1 MNSFLRDL
9 RLGVRTAFRSP
20 SYSIVAVVTMALAI
34 GANTLLFSLASPL
47 VVRPLPIGDPDNL
60 GWIRQVNGPRGIS
73 NGRTSMPDFLD
84 WRESA
89 RSFSSLAATE
99 NASGTLVGHGDAR
112 RVSLMRVTTNL
123 PEVWGLVP
131 HQGRFFHAGED
142 TLGRPPVGVLSHR
155 FWRDAFN
162 ADPNIINRTFS
173 LDGQTLTIVGIMSP
187 SIEIGNLA
195 LIDIWVPL
203 PIDASR
209 PRDAR
214 VLRLIGTLAPGA
226 TLESAGAEMK
236 ELGARLA
243 KAHPTT
249 NADWEVTVLDSRS
262 AMTSGDTW
270 VILGLMG
277 VVVFFVLLIAC
288 ASLANLARARLV
300 GRRQDL
306 AVRQAMGASRL
317 QLVRPL
323 VSESLVLGV
332 IGGSLGLLLAMFG
345 LRVINAIAFEEF
357 FKTLQ
362 IDRYVLF
369 FNGALS
375 LVTPLMFSLWPAV
388 SQSRAA
394 NSETL
399 RGGRIFGSRFGRQR
413 GNFLIVS
420 QVAMALSLLVV
431 SALAVQSMLNFRRT
445 SLGMDVNHLLT
456 FKFDLPTDRYPNDD
470 ARRAFVQRVTTELQ
484 AMPGARGAALA
495 SHLPVFDPEVTRT
508 FTGTLND
515 GTPEG
520 GHPYASW
527 FAVTPAFFEACGI
540 PLVAGRWL
548 NDGDRADRQAV
559 AVLSRVGA
567 TRYFNNPESAVGRT
581 IQLSSGGSETTP
593 VTIVGV
599 VEGTK
604 DSNIQDGT
612 PQIFVPFEQAPRV
625 ALTAVISAD
634 APAARIGD
642 ARAVLRRLDAGI
654 ALTAPKPFTQIV
666 DEETSSTGIIN
677 FIFVSFA
684 GLALLLAAAG
694 LYGVISFTVGQRRQE
709 FGVRLALGAA
719 PGEIRSMVVGEGL
732 KVTLVGVG
740 LGLVLAW
747 GLALASASVL
757 FGVTPE
763 DPWTYVGVTATV
775 LLVAVIAVWVPATRA
790 MRVNPVTALRAD

>member
-1 MNSFLRDL
+1 MNNLLRDL
-9 RLGVRTAFRSP
+9 RIGVRTAFRSP
-20 SYSIVAVVTMALAI
+20 GYSVVAITTMALAI

-47 VVRPLPIGDPDNL
+47 VVRPLPINNADNL

-73 NGRTSMPDFLD
+73 IGRTSMPDFLD

-89 RSFSSLAATE
+89 RSFSSIAARE
-99 NASGTLVGHGDAR
+99 NGSGTLVGQGDAR
-112 RVSLMRVTTNL
+112 RVDLMRVTTNL

-131 HQGRFFHAGED
+131 HQGRFFQDGED
-142 TLGRPPVGVLSHR
+142 AMGRAPVGVLSHR

-162 ADPNIINRTFS
+162 GDPTVINRTLS
-173 LDGQTLTIVGIMSP
+173 LDGQTLTIVGIMAP

-209 PRDAR
+209 PRDGR
-214 VLRLIGTLAPGA
+214 TLGVVGMLAPGA

-236 ELGARLA
+236 ELAARSA
-243 KAHPTT
+243 KAYPTT
-249 NADWEVTVLDSRS
+249 NTDWEVTVLDSRS
-262 AMTSGDTW
+262 SMTGGDTW

-332 IGGSLGLLLAMFG
+332 IGGGLGLLLAMSG
-345 LRVINAIAFEEF
+345 LRVINAIAFEQF
-357 FKTLQ
+357 FKTLT

-375 LVTPLMFSLWPAV
+375 VLTPLMFSLWPAV
-388 SQSRAA
+388 SQSRQT
-394 NSETL
+394 NSDTL

-431 SALAVQSMLNFRRT
+431 SALAVQSMLNFRQT
-445 SLGMDVNHLLT
+445 SLGMDVDHVLT
-456 FKFDLPTDRYPNDD
+456 FKFDLPADRYSNDE
-470 ARRAFVQRVTTELQ
+470 ARREFVQRVSAELR
-484 AMPGARGAALA
+484 AIPGVKGAALA
-495 SHLPVFDPEVTRT
+495 SHLPAFDADVTRT
-508 FTGTLND
+508 FTATMND
-515 GTPEG
+515 GTPES
-520 GHPYASW
+520 GHPWASW
-527 FAVTPAFFEACGI
+527 FAVTPSFFQTTGI
-540 PLVAGRWL
+540 PLVAGRLL
-548 NDGDRADRQAV
+548 NEGDRADGQSV
-559 AVLSRVGA
+559 AVISRLAA
-567 TRYFNNPESAVGRT
+567 TKYFNDPQRSVGRT
-581 IQLSSGGSETTP
+581 IQLSSGGPETSA

-604 DSNIQDGT
+604 DSQVTDGT
-612 PQIFVPFEQAPRV
+612 PQIFVPFDQATRA
-625 ALTAVISAD
+625 ALTAVVATD
-634 APAARIGD
+634 VPAARIAD

-654 ALTAPKPFTQIV
+654 ALTAPKPLTQIV
-666 DEETSSTGIIN
+666 DEETSSSGIIN

-719 PGEIRSMVVGEGL
+719 PGEIRSMVLGEGL

-740 LGLVLAW
+740 LGLVMAW
-747 GLALASASVL
+747 GLAIASASVL

-763 DPWTYVGVTATV
+763 DPRTYVGVTATV
-775 LLVAVIAVWVPATRA
+775 LLVAMIAVWVPASRA

>member
-47 VVRPLPIGDPDNL
+47 VVRPLPIADPGSL
-60 GWIRQVNGPRGIS
+60 GWIRQVNGPRAIS

-99 NASGTLVGHGDAR
+99 NASGTLVGQGDAR

-142 TLGRPPVGVLSHR
+142 TMGRAPVGVLSHR

-162 ADPNIINRTFS
+162 ADPSVVNRTFS

-187 SIEIGNLA
+187 DIEIGNLA

-203 PIDASR
+203 PIDGSR
-209 PRDAR
+209 ARDAR
-214 VLRLIGTLAPGA
+214 VLRVIGTLAPGA

-236 ELGARLA
+236 ELATRLA

-249 NADWEVTVLDSRS
+249 NTDWEVTVLDSRS

-306 AVRQAMGASRL
+306 AVRQAMGASRV

-332 IGGSLGLLLAMFG
+332 IGGSLGLLLAMSG
-345 LRVINAIAFEEF
+345 LRVINAIAFEQF
-357 FKTLQ
+357 FKTLE

-375 LVTPLMFSLWPAV
+375 VVTPLMFSLWPAV

-456 FKFDLPTDRYPNDD
+456 FKFDLPNDRYANDD
-470 ARRAFVQRVTTELQ
+470 ARRAFVQRVTAELQ
-484 AMPGARGAALA
+484 AIPGARGAALA

-527 FAVTPAFFEACGI
+527 FAVTPAFFETCGM
-540 PLVAGRWL
+540 PLVAGRGL
-548 NDGDRADRQAV
+548 NEGDRAERQAV

-581 IQLSSGGSETTP
+581 VQLSSGGSETTP

-604 DSNIQDGT
+604 DSNLQDGT
-612 PQIFVPFEQAPRV
+612 PQMFVPFEQTPGV
-625 ALTAVISAD
+625 ALTAVVSAD
-634 APAARIGD
+634 APAARIAD

-719 PGEIRSMVVGEGL
+719 PSEIRSMVVGEGL
-732 KVTLVGVG
+732 KVTLIGVG

-763 DPWTYVGVTATV
+763 DPWTYVGVTTTV
-775 LLVAVIAVWVPATRA
+775 LFVAVIAVWVPATRA

>member
-20 SYSIVAVVTMALAI
+20 GYSIVAVVTMALAI

-47 VVRPLPIGDPDNL
+47 VIRPLPIGNADSL
-60 GWIRQVNGPRGIS
+60 GWVRQVNGPRGIS

-84 WRESA
+84 WRLSA
-89 RSFSSLAATE
+89 KSFSSLAATE
-99 NASGTLVGHGDAR
+99 NASATLVGQGDAR

-123 PEVWGLVP
+123 PDVWGLVP
-131 HQGRFFHAGED
+131 LQGRFFHDGED
-142 TLGRPPVGVLSHR
+142 AMGRAPVGVLSHR

-162 ADPNIINRTFS
+162 GDPTVVNRTFS

-187 SIEIGNLA
+187 GIEIGNLA

-209 PRDAR
+209 ARDSR
-214 VLRLIGTLAPGA
+214 VLRVIGMLAPGA
-226 TLESAGAEMK
+226 TLESAGTEMK
-236 ELGARLA
+236 ALAANAA
-243 KAHPTT
+243 KAYPVT
-249 NADWEVTVLDSRS
+249 NTDWDVTVLDTRS
-262 AMTSGDTW
+262 AMASADTW
-270 VILGLMG
+270 VILSLMG

-323 VSESLVLGV
+323 VSESLVLGLL
-332 IGGSLGLLLAMFG
+332 GGAVGLLLAVLG
-345 LRVINAIAFEEF
+345 LRVINAIAFEQF
-357 FKTLQ
+357 FKTLA
-362 IDRYVLF
+362 IDQYVLY
-369 FNGALS
+369 FNAGLS
-375 LVTPLMFSLWPAV
+375 VITPLMFSLWPAF

-399 RGGRIFGSRFGRQR
+399 RSGRIFGSRLGRRR
-413 GNFLIVS
+413 GSLLIVS

-431 SALAVQSMLNFRRT
+431 SALAVQSMLNLRRT
-445 SLGMDVNHLLT
+445 SLGMDVDHVLT
-456 FKFDLPTDRYPNDD
+456 FKFDLPEDRYANDVV
-470 ARRAFVQRVTTELQ
+470 RREFVQRVSAELR
-484 AMPGARGAALA
+484 ALPGVRNAALS
-495 SHLPVFDPEVTRT
+495 SHLPVFDAEVTRT

-515 GTPEG
+515 GTAQSGRPF
-520 GHPYASW
+520 ASW
-527 FAVTPAFFEACGI
+527 FAVTPAFFETCGI
-540 PLVAGRWL
+540 PLVAGRSL
-548 NDGDRADRQAV
+548 KESDRADRQPV
-559 AVLSRVGA
+559 AVVSRLAA
-567 TRYFNNPESAVGRT
+567 TRYFHDPQAAVGRT
-581 IQLSSGGSETTP
+581 IHLSRGGTDSTP

-599 VEGTK
+599 VAGTR
-604 DSNIQDGT
+604 DSNITDTT
-612 PQIFVPFEQAPRV
+612 PQIFVPWDQAPG
-625 ALTAVISAD
+625 AELTTLISAD
-634 APAARIGD
+634 APAARIAD

-654 ALTAPKPFTQIV
+654 ALTAPKPITQIV

-694 LYGVISFTVGQRRQE
+694 LYGVISFTVNQRRQE

-719 PGEIRSMVVGEGL
+719 PGEIRSMVLGEGL
-732 KVTLVGVG
+732 KVTLIGVG

-763 DPWTYVGVTATV
+763 DPWTYIGVTATV
-775 LLVAVIAVWVPATRA
+775 IIVAVLSVWVPATRA

>member
-20 SYSIVAVVTMALAI
+20 GYSIVAIATMALAI

-47 VVRPLPIGDPDNL
+47 VIRPLPIGNADEL
-60 GWIRQVNGPRGIS
+60 GWIRQVNGPRGIA

-84 WRESA
+84 WRQSA
-89 RSFSSLAATE
+89 KSFSALAARE
-99 NASGTLVGHGDAR
+99 NTSGTLVGHGDAR
-112 RVSLMRVTTNL
+112 RVDLMRVTTNL
-123 PEVWGLVP
+123 PDVWGLVP
-131 HQGRFFHAGED
+131 YQGRFFQDGED
-142 TLGRPPVGVLSHR
+142 AMGRAPVGVLSHR

-162 ADPNIINRTFS
+162 GDPTVINRTLS
-173 LDGQTLTIVGIMSP
+173 LDGQTLTIVGIMAP

-209 PRDAR
+209 PRNAR
-214 VLRLIGTLAPGA
+214 VLGVVGKLAPGA

-236 ELGARLA
+236 ELAARSA
-243 KAHPTT
+243 KAYPTT
-249 NADWEVTVLDSRS
+249 NTDWEVTVLDSRS

-323 VSESLVLGV
+323 VSESLVLGIV
-332 IGGSLGLLLAMFG
+332 GGGLGLLLAMSG
-345 LRVINAIAFEEF
+345 LRVINAIAFEQF
-357 FKTLQ
+357 FKTLT
-362 IDRYVLF
+362 IDQYVLY
-369 FNGALS
+369 FNGVLS
-375 LVTPLMFSLWPAV
+375 VLTPLMFSVWPAF
-388 SQSRAA
+388 SQSRQA

-399 RGGRIFGSRFGRQR
+399 RGSRIFGSRFGRQR
-413 GNFLIVS
+413 GNLLIVS

-431 SALAVQSMLNFRRT
+431 SALAVQSMLNFRQT
-445 SLGMDVNHLLT
+445 SLGMDVEHLLT
-456 FKFDLPTDRYPNDD
+456 FKFDLPKDRYPNDD
-470 ARRAFVQRVTTELQ
+470 ARREFVQRVAAELRTI
-484 AMPGARGAALA
+484 PGVRNAALS
-495 SHLPVFDPEVTRT
+495 SHLPAFDPDVTRT

-515 GTPEG
+515 GTPES
-520 GHPYASW
+520 GHPWASW
-527 FAVTPAFFEACGI
+527 FAVTPSFLETSGI
-540 PLVAGRWL
+540 PLVAGRSL
-548 NDGDRADRQAV
+548 NDGDRADRLPV
-559 AVLSRVGA
+559 AVVSRLAAV
-567 TRYFNNPESAVGRT
+567 RYFNDPQSAVGRT
-581 IQLSSGGSETTP
+581 IQLSSGGQETKA

-604 DSNIQDGT
+604 DSQITDGT
-612 PQIFVPFEQAPRV
+612 PQIFVPFEQAPGA
-625 ALTAVISAD
+625 ALTAVLASD

-654 ALTAPKPFTQIV
+654 ALTAPKPLTQIV

-684 GLALLLAAAG
+684 GLALVLAAAG
-694 LYGVISFTVGQRRQE
+694 LYGVISFTVGQRWQE

-719 PGEIRSMVVGEGL
+719 PGEIRSMVLGEGL
-732 KVTLVGVG
+732 KVTLIGVA
-740 LGLVLAW
+740 LGLVMAW
-747 GLALASASVL
+747 GLAVASASVL
-757 FGVTPE
+757 FGITPR
-763 DPWTYVGVTATV
+763 DPWTYIGVTATV
-775 LLVAVIAVWVPATRA
+775 LAVAVIAVWVPASRA
-790 MRVNPVTALRAD
+790 MRVDPVTALRAD

>member
-1 MNSFLRDL
+1 MNSFFRDL
-9 RLGVRTAFRSP
+9 RLGVRTALRSP
-20 SYSIVAVVTMALAI
+20 GYSIVAVVTMALAI

-47 VVRPLPIGDPDNL
+47 VIRPLPIGNSDSL
-60 GWIRQVNGPRGIS
+60 GWIRQVNGPRSIS

-84 WRESA
+84 WRASA

-99 NASGTLVGHGDAR
+99 SANGTLVGHGDAR

-131 HQGRFFHAGED
+131 HQGRFFHDGED
-142 TLGRPPVGVLSHR
+142 AMGRAPVGVLSHR

-162 ADPNIINRTFS
+162 GDPTVVNRTFS

-187 SIEIGNLA
+187 GIEIGNLA

-209 PRDAR
+209 PRDSR
-214 VLRLIGTLAPGA
+214 VLRVIGMLAPGA
-226 TLESAGAEMK
+226 TLESAGTEMK
-236 ELGARLA
+236 ALAANAA
-243 KAHPTT
+243 KAYPVT
-249 NADWEVTVLDSRS
+249 NADWDVIVLDTRS
-262 AMTSGDTW
+262 AMASADTW

-323 VSESLVLGV
+323 VSESLVLGLL
-332 IGGSLGLLLAMFG
+332 GGAVGLLLAVLG
-345 LRVINAIAFEEF
+345 LRVINAIAFEQF
-357 FKTLQ
+357 FKTLA
-362 IDRYVLF
+362 IDQYVLY
-369 FNGALS
+369 FNAGLS
-375 LVTPLMFSLWPAV
+375 VITPLMFSLWPAF

-399 RGGRIFGSRFGRQR
+399 RGSRIFGSRFGRRR
-413 GNFLIVS
+413 GSLLIVS

-431 SALAVQSMLNFRRT
+431 SALAVQSMLNLRRT
-445 SLGMDVNHLLT
+445 SLGMDVDHVLT
-456 FKFDLPTDRYPNDD
+456 FKFDLPEDRYANDD
-470 ARRAFVQRVTTELQ
+470 IRREFVQRVSAELR
-484 AMPGARGAALA
+484 ALPGVRNAALS
-495 SHLPVFDPEVTRT
+495 SHLPVFDAEVTRT

-515 GTPEG
+515 GTPESG
-520 GHPYASW
+520 RPFASW
-527 FAVTPAFFEACGI
+527 FAVTPAFFETCGI
-540 PLVAGRWL
+540 PLVAGRSF
-548 NDGDRADRQAV
+548 NESDRADRQPV
-559 AVLSRVGA
+559 AVVSRLAA
-567 TRYFNNPESAVGRT
+567 TRYFQDPQTAVGRT
-581 IQLSSGGSETTP
+581 IQLSRGGPDSTP

-599 VEGTK
+599 VEGTR
-604 DSNIQDGT
+604 DSNITDAT
-612 PQIFVPFEQAPRV
+612 PQIFVPWDQAPG
-625 ALTAVISAD
+625 AELTAMVSSE
-634 APAARIGD
+634 APAARIAD

-654 ALTAPKPFTQIV
+654 ALTAPKPITQIV

-694 LYGVISFTVGQRRQE
+694 LYGVISFTVNQRRQE

-719 PGEIRSMVVGEGL
+719 PGEIRSMVLGEGL
-732 KVTLVGVG
+732 KVTLIGVG

-747 GLALASASVL
+747 ALALASASVL

-763 DPWTYVGVTATV
+763 DPWTYIGVTATV
-775 LLVAVIAVWVPATRA
+775 IAVAVLSVWVPATRA

>member
-9 RLGVRTAFRSP
+9 RLGVRTALRSP
-20 SYSIVAVVTMALAI
+20 GYSVVAVVTMALAI

-47 VVRPLPIGDPDNL
+47 VVRPLPVGNASNL
-60 GWIRQVNGPRGIS
+60 GWIRQVNGPRNIS

-89 RSFSSLAATE
+89 RSFSALAARE
-99 NASGTLVGHGDAR
+99 NGSGTLVGHGDAR
-112 RVSLMRVTTNL
+112 RVNLMRVTTNL

-131 HQGRFFHAGED
+131 HQGRFFQPGED
-142 TLGRPPVGVLSHR
+142 AMGRAPVGVLSHR

-162 ADPNIINRTFS
+162 GDPAVINRTLS
-173 LDGQTLTIVGIMSP
+173 LDGQTLTIVGIMAP

-214 VLRLIGTLAPGA
+214 VLSVVGTLAPGA

-236 ELGARLA
+236 ELAARSA
-243 KAHPTT
+243 KAYPTT
-249 NADWEVTVLDSRS
+249 NAHGEVTVIDSRS
-262 AMTSGDTW
+262 AMASADTW
-270 VILGLMG
+270 VILALMG

-317 QLVRPL
+317 QLIRPL
-323 VSESLVLGV
+323 VAESLILGV
-332 IGGSLGLLLAMFG
+332 IGGSMGLLLAMFG
-345 LRVINAIAFEEF
+345 LRIINAIAFEQF
-357 FKTLQ
+357 FKTLE

-369 FNGALS
+369 FNAALS
-375 LVTPLMFSLWPAV
+375 VVTPLMFSVWPAF

-413 GNFLIVS
+413 GNLLIVS

-431 SALAVQSMLNFRRT
+431 SALAVQSMLNLRRT
-445 SLGMDVNHLLT
+445 SLGMDVNHVLT
-456 FKFDLPTDRYPNDD
+456 FKFDLPRDRYTNDD
-470 ARRAFVQRVTTELQ
+470 ARREFVQRVSTELR
-484 AMPGARGAALA
+484 ALPGVRGAALT
-495 SHLPVFDPEVTRT
+495 SHLPVFDAEVTRT
-508 FTGTLND
+508 FTGTLKD

-520 GHPYASW
+520 AHPFASW
-527 FAVTPAFFEACGI
+527 FAVTPSFFETCGI
-540 PLVAGRWL
+540 PLVAGRSI
-548 NDGDRADRQAV
+548 NEGDKADRQAV
-559 AVLSRVGA
+559 AVLSRLA
-567 TRYFNNPESAVGRT
+567 ASRYFNDPQNAVGRT
-581 IQLSSGGSETTP
+581 IQLSSGGAETRA

-604 DSNIQDGT
+604 DANLTDGT
-612 PQIFVPFEQAPRV
+612 PQIFVPFEQAPGA
-625 ALTAVISAD
+625 ALTAVVASD
-634 APAARIGD
+634 APTARIPD
-642 ARAVLRRLDAGI
+642 ARAALRRLDAGV
-654 ALTAPKPFTQIV
+654 ALTAPKPVSQIV
-666 DEETSSTGIIN
+666 DEETSSSGIIN

-719 PGEIRSMVVGEGL
+719 PGEIRSMVLGEGL
-732 KVTLVGVG
+732 KVTLIGVG

-763 DPWTYVGVTATV
+763 DPWTYAGVTATV
-775 LLVAVIAVWVPATRA
+775 LVVAILAVWVPATRA

>member
-9 RLGVRTAFRSP
+9 RLGVRTALRSP
-20 SYSIVAVVTMALAI
+20 GYSIVAVVTMALAI

-47 VVRPLPIGDPDNL
+47 VVRPLPVGNADNL
-60 GWIRQVNGPRGIS
+60 GWIRQVNGPRGIPY
-73 NGRTSMPDFLD
+73 GRTSMPDFLD

-89 RSFSSLAATE
+89 RSFSSLAARE
-99 NASGTLVGHGDAR
+99 NTSGTLVGHGDAR
-112 RVSLMRVTTNL
+112 RVNLMRVTTNL
-123 PEVWGLVP
+123 PEVWGLAP
-131 HQGRFFHAGED
+131 HQGRFFQDGED
-142 TLGRPPVGVLSHR
+142 TLGRAPVGVLSHR

-162 ADPNIINRTFS
+162 GDPGVVNRTFS

-187 SIEIGNLA
+187 GIEIGNLA

-214 VLRLIGTLAPGA
+214 VLGVVGLLAPGA
-226 TLESAGAEMK
+226 TLKSAGAEMK
-236 ELGARLA
+236 ALAARLA
-243 KAHPTT
+243 KTYPTT
-249 NADWEVTVLDSRS
+249 NADWEATVLDSRS
-262 AMTSGDTW
+262 AMTTGDTW

-317 QLVRPL
+317 QLIRPL

-332 IGGSLGLLLAMFG
+332 IGGSLGLLFAISG
-345 LRVINAIAFEEF
+345 LRIINAIAFEEF
-357 FKTLQ
+357 FKTLT

-369 FNGALS
+369 FNAGLS
-375 LVTPLMFSLWPAV
+375 VVTPLLFSLWPAF

-413 GNFLIVS
+413 GNLLIVS

-431 SALAVQSMLNFRRT
+431 SALAVQSMLNLRRT
-445 SLGMDVNHLLT
+445 PLGMDVNRVLT
-456 FKFDLPTDRYPNDD
+456 FKFDLPQDRYANDD
-470 ARRAFVQRVTTELQ
+470 ARREFVQRVSAELR
-484 AMPGARGAALA
+484 ALPGVSGAALA
-495 SHLPVFDPEVTRT
+495 SHLPVFDAEVTRT
-508 FTGTLND
+508 FTGTSKD
-515 GTPEG
+515 GTAASGQPF
-520 GHPYASW
+520 ASW
-527 FAVTPAFFEACGI
+527 FAVTPAFFETCGM
-540 PLVAGRWL
+540 PLVAGRFL
-548 NDGDRADRQAV
+548 NDGDRAERQAV
-559 AVLSRVGA
+559 AVLSRHAA
-567 TRYFNNPESAVGRT
+567 TRYFDNPQTAVGRT
-581 IQLSSGGSETTP
+581 IQLSKGGAESTP

-599 VEGTK
+599 VEGTM
-604 DSNIQDGT
+604 DSNMNEGT
-612 PQIFVPFEQAPRV
+612 PQIFVPFEQAPGV
-625 ALTAVISAD
+625 SLTVVIASD
-634 APAARIGD
+634 APAGRIGD

-654 ALTAPKPFTQIV
+654 ALTAPKPLTQIV

-719 PGEIRSMVVGEGL
+719 PAEIRSMVLGEGL
-732 KVTLVGVG
+732 KVTLIGVG

-763 DPWTYVGVTATV
+763 DPWTYAGVTATV
-775 LLVAVIAVWVPATRA
+775 LLVAVVAVWVPATRA

>member
-1 MNSFLRDL
+1 MNSFFRDL

-20 SYSIVAVVTMALAI
+20 GYSVVAIVTMALAI

-47 VVRPLPIGDPDNL
+47 VIRPLPIGDPDSL
-60 GWIRQVNGPRGIS
+60 GWIRQVNGPRGIAT
-73 NGRTSMPDFLD
+73 GRTSMPDFLD
-84 WRESA
+84 WRQSA
-89 RSFSSLAATE
+89 RSFSSLAARE
-99 NASGTLVGHGDAR
+99 IASGTLVGHGDAR
-112 RVSLMRVTTNL
+112 RVNLMRVTTNL
-123 PEVWGLVP
+123 PTVWGLVP
-131 HQGRFFHAGED
+131 HQGRFFHDGED
-142 TLGRPPVGVLSHR
+142 TMGRAPVGVLSHR

-162 ADPNIINRTFS
+162 ADPGVINRTLS
-173 LDGQTLTIVGIMSP
+173 LDGKTLTIVGIMSP
-187 SIEIGNLA
+187 GIELGNLA

-214 VLRLIGTLAPGA
+214 VLGVVGTLAPGA

-236 ELGARLA
+236 ELAARSA
-243 KAHPTT
+243 KAYPTT

-262 AMTSGDTW
+262 AMTNGDTW
-270 VILGLMG
+270 VILSLMG

-323 VSESLVLGV
+323 VSESLVLGLV
-332 IGGSLGLLLAMFG
+332 GGSLGLLLAISG

-375 LVTPLMFSLWPAV
+375 VFTPLLFSLWPAF

-399 RGGRIFGSRFGRQR
+399 RGGRVFGTRFGRRR

-431 SALAVQSMLNFRRT
+431 SALAVQSMLNLRQT
-445 SLGMDVNHLLT
+445 SLGMDVDHVLT
-456 FKFDLPTDRYPNDD
+456 FKFDLPKDGYANDD
-470 ARRAFVQRVTTELQ
+470 ARRAFVQRVATELR
-484 AMPGARGAALA
+484 AIPGARGAALA

-508 FTGTLND
+508 FTGTLKD
-515 GTPEG
+515 GTPG
-520 GHPYASW
+520 GAHPFASW
-527 FAVTPAFFEACGI
+527 FAVTPSFFETCGI
-540 PLVAGRWL
+540 PLVAGRSL
-548 NDGDRADRQAV
+548 NDGDRAERQPV
-559 AVLSRVGA
+559 AVLSRLAA
-567 TRYFNNPESAVGRT
+567 TRYFNDPQNAVGRT
-581 IQLSSGGSETTP
+581 IQLSNGGTETSP

-599 VEGTK
+599 VEGTR
-604 DSNIQDGT
+604 DSNIKDGT
-612 PQIFVPFEQAPRV
+612 PQIFVPFEQAPGA
-625 ALTAVISAD
+625 ALTAVVASD
-634 APAARIGD
+634 APGARIVD
-642 ARAVLRRLDAGI
+642 ARAVLRRLDSGI
-654 ALTAPKPFTQIV
+654 ALTAPKPLTQIV

-677 FIFVSFA
+677 FIFVAFA

-719 PGEIRSMVVGEGL
+719 PGEIRSMVLGEGL

-775 LLVAVIAVWVPATRA
+775 VIVAVIAVWVPATRA